1 MKFRGKTNKA
11 LRATALLTA
20 AVTAAYALN
29 VPAYANT
36 SGDNSS
42 AAYNWT
48 HAAAGGGGYTT
59 GIAVHP
65 KEADLMY
72 ARSDVGGLSATMRK
86 KKAGNR

>member
-48 HAAAGGGGYTT
+48 NAAAGGAAIQRVLRFT
-59 GIAVHP
+59 
-65 KEADLMY
+65 
-72 ARSDVGGLSATMRK
+72 RK
-86 KKAGNR
+86 RRI